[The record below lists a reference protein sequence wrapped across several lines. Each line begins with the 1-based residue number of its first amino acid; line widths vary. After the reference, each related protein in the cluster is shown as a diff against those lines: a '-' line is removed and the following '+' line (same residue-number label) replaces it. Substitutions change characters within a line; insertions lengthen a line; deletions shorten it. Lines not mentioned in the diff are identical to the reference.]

1 MTRSRFALCGFFTVM
16 FGSVASFGDEG
27 MWLFN
32 KPPRAQLEEKHR
44 FVAGPEWY
52 EHVQKSC
59 VRVGSGGSGSI
70 VSPDGLVMTN
80 HHVGR
85 DEIQELSTKDRDLLR
100 DGFYAKTREEELKC
114 PALEMNIL
122 WTIQDVTAQV
132 NEGVTGSMSPAESNA
147 ARRKT
152 IAEVTKKCE
161 DETKLDCEIVTLYHG
176 ARYHL
181 YSYKRFDDIR
191 LVFAPESEVAGF
203 GGDNDNF
210 EFPRFCLDMSFFRI
224 YEDGKPYKP
233 EHFLRWSESGSAEND
248 LVFVAGHPGRTQRLF
263 TVDHLRFLRD
273 HQTPAL
279 LDMLWRREIQLLT
292 FKGRSA
298 ENARISDVS
307 LLGVQ
312 NSRKAFT
319 GILGGLHD
327 PELFRQKIDAETKL
341 RAAVNA
347 DPDNAAK
354 WGDAWNKLAAAE
366 KNYATFFRRH
376 MALEGRGGGA
386 GSDLYRFAR
395 TLVRLAEELPK
406 PNSER
411 LRGYRDSDLDSL
423 YLQLYSTAPIYDA
436 LERDR
441 LTSWMSN
448 LAETF
453 GGEDAIVARILNG
466 KSPVERAAELV
477 SKTSLKD
484 VETRKLIAK
493 GGAAAIAE
501 SKDPLIRLA
510 YELDPEARALRKRHE
525 DEVEGVERESYA
537 KIAAAKFAMEGENS
551 YPDATF
557 SLRLTYGTIKG
568 YNDGGPIPPFTRF
581 VGMYERQKERG
592 GVEPFA
598 LPKKW
603 IDRKHEINLGT
614 PYNFVFTGDV
624 IGGNSGSPVISRN
637 AEVIG
642 LVFDGNIQSLPWDI
656 AFDDKQGR
664 SIAVDSR
671 AIVESIRNIYE
682 AKALADEI
690 TGPYNAVEFP
700 NPVQPCLA
708 PPSKGN

>member
-1 MTRSRFALCGFFTVM
+1 MVRTRIAW
-16 FGSVASFGDEG
+16 FGVLAAVFGPIAAFGDEG

-32 KPPRAQLEEKHR
+32 KPPRAQLKEKYN
-44 FVAGPEWY
+44 FDVGPEWY

-85 DEIQELSTKDRDLLR
+85 DEIQELSTKDHDLLR

-114 PALEMNIL
+114 PAIEVNIL
-122 WTIQDVTAQV
+122 WTIQDVTATV
-132 NEGVTGSMSPAESNA
+132 NEGITGSMSPAESNT

-152 IAEVTKKCE
+152 MAEVTKKCE
-161 DETKLDCEIVTLYHG
+161 DETKLDCEVVTLYHG

-191 LVFAPESEVAGF
+191 LVFAPESDVANF
-203 GGDNDNF
+203 GGDTDNF

-224 YEDGKPYKP
+224 YENGKPYKA
-233 EHFLRWSESGSAEND
+233 EHYLKWSESGSAEND

-273 HQTPAL
+273 HQVPAL
-279 LDMLWRREIQLLT
+279 LNMLWRREIQLFS

-298 ENARISDVS
+298 ENARIADVS

-312 NSRKAFT
+312 NSRKAYT
-319 GILGGLHD
+319 GILGGLLD
-327 PELFRQKIDAETKL
+327 PELFRQKTEAETKL
-341 RAAVNA
+341 RAAVSAN
-347 DPDNAAK
+347 PDYAAK
-354 WGDAWNKLAAAE
+354 WGDAWDKLAAAE
-366 KNYATFFRRH
+366 KNYATFFKRH
-376 MALEGRGGGA
+376 MSLEGRGGGA

-395 TLVRLAEELPK
+395 VLVRLAEELPK

-423 YLQLYSTAPIYDA
+423 YLQLYSTAPIYEG
-436 LERDR
+436 LERER
-441 LTSWMSN
+441 LASWMSY

-453 GGEDAIVARILNG
+453 GGEDAIAARILNG

-477 SKTSLKD
+477 NQTTLKD
-484 VETRKLIAK
+484 VETRKQIAK

-510 YELDPEARALRKRHE
+510 YELDPEARALRKRQE

-568 YNDGGPIPPFTRF
+568 YNDGGPIPAFTKF
-581 VGMYERQKERG
+581 IGMYERQKERG

-598 LPKKW
+598 LPKRW
-603 IDRKHEINLGT
+603 MDRKNEINLGT
-614 PYNFVFTGDV
+614 PFNFVFTGDV
-624 IGGNSGSPVISRN
+624 IGGNSGSPVIDRTG
-637 AEVIG
+637 AVIG

-656 AFDDKQGR
+656 AFDEKQGR

-671 AIVESIRNIYE
+671 AIIESIRNIYQ
-682 AKALADEI
+682 AKGLADEM
-690 TGPYNAVEFP
+690 TGH
-700 NPVQPCLA
+700 
-708 PPSKGN
+708 